1 MIGLDRI
8 KKYIV
13 DGEFRLIFFSDQVYI
28 VNFDKRLELNG
39 SNITIRSNN
48 EIFSINGK
56 NLSLRR
62 LLEREVLISGRI
74 KSIEVFYDE

>member
-28 VNFDKRLELNG
+28 VNFDKILELNG

>member
-28 VNFDKRLELNG
+28 VNFDKILELNG

-62 LLEREVLISGRI
+62 LLEREVLISGRL

>member
-28 VNFDKRLELNG
+28 VNFDKILVLNG

>member
-28 VNFDKRLELNG
+28 VNFDKILELNG

-56 NLSLRR
+56 NFSLRR